1 MKSWRSVGPISRWN
15 HSILSRNPWSYLE
28 MGPTVSLVLPR
39 ISFLVVTLM
48 CCGLSCAPPQDKP
61 PPQAAQPPAAT
72 ELQVMCGS
80 SMAKP
85 MEVLA
90 KRFEEETKTKVSLT
104 LGGCETLLPQLEL
117 GVPVDIFIGH
127 SPFDALL
134 LDKGLRQDEMVSLG
148 AINPTVVVLKGNPK
162 GLTGLADMGKEGIR
176 VGLPDA
182 RYSTC
187 GEMFEK
193 EAQKQGLLDAIRS
206 RTVFTART
214 HQELATAILTGSVDV
229 VVVWNFIAASHPGE
243 LEAVPTGGVFP
254 SQSVFATLVKKPLSP
269 ALAEQFL
276 AFMGRE
282 SSRKVFVEMG
292 YQAISAPVAAA
303 PEKAR
308 LSLYCAAGLQKPI
321 DALIA
326 LFKTKHPEAIFETI
340 YGGSGTLLAQIP
352 LNPSAD
358 LFVAADDYYM
368 DQIEEKGLL
377 TRAERIAV
385 MTPALVTPAGNPKQL
400 QRFEDLAREGLRV
413 GLGDARAAAIGRT
426 SEALFIRLNMWP
438 QVQKNVVITAG
449 TVDQL
454 AIQVSSGGLDA
465 AVLWDATA
473 WQFRDRLDIVARG
486 DESSRTGV
494 PVGLLKSAKRIAL
507 AEAFIALATA
517 PEAAEVLRQYGFEP
531 APAKTP

>member
-1 MKSWRSVGPISRWN
+1 MRKHCLIVIA
-15 HSILSRNPWSYLE
+15 
-28 MGPTVSLVLPR
+28 
-39 ISFLVVTLM
+39 LM
-48 CCGLSCAPPQDKP
+48 SGLGCAPSPEPSTPSENKSS
-61 PPQAAQPPAAT
+61 ASAV
-72 ELQVMCGS
+72 LQVMCGS

-85 MEVLA
+85 MEALA

-104 LGGCETLLPQLEL
+104 LGGCEALLPQLEL

-134 LDKGLRQDEMVSLG
+134 LDKGLRQQEIVPLG
-148 AINPTVVVLKGNPK
+148 AISPTVVVPKGNPK
-162 GLTGLADMGKEGIR
+162 GLASLADLGKEGVR

-193 EAQKQGLLDAIRS
+193 EAQKQGLLDAIRG

-243 LEAVPTGGVFP
+243 LEAISTGGVFP
-254 SQSVFATLVKKPLSP
+254 AQSVFATLVKKPLSP

-292 YQAISAPVAAA
+292 YQAVSAPVAAA
-303 PEKAR
+303 PENVR
-308 LSLYCAAGLQKPI
+308 ISLYCAAGLQKPV

-326 LFKTKHPEAIFETI
+326 LFKSKHPEAIFETI

-385 MTPALVTPAGNPKQL
+385 MTPVLVTPTGNPKQL
-400 QRFEDLAREGLRV
+400 QRFEDLAQEGLRV

-426 SEALFIRLNMWP
+426 SEDLLTRLNVWP

-465 AVLWDATA
+465 ALLWDATA

-486 DESSRTGV
+486 DETSRTGV
-494 PVGLLKSAKRIAL
+494 PIGLLKFSKQTAL
-507 AEAFIALATA
+507 AEAFIALTTA
-517 PEAAEVLRQYGFEP
+517 PEAAEILRQCGFEP